1 MMPARAGCERIPVI
15 LRAAE
20 RGILSAIGAEAVDMN
35 LDDLRLTPEDYRPQP
50 PSGRHYRIGLIG
62 CGGIA
67 NGAHLPAY
75 RDFGYEVV
83 ACSDI
88 DSEAVES
95 TQARWGIEAA
105 GTDPRVVL
113 DNPKVEVIDL
123 AVHPHARLKLW
134 PALLEAGKPI
144 LSQKPFAMTWED
156 AVSMATSAQAS
167 GVMLMINQQ
176 ARWAPAHAAIKLL
189 IDSGIC
195 GPLFSVAHVRR
206 GYQDQPDKWWRDVVN
221 FNIVDHGVHF
231 LDLIRHFSGRTPDAV
246 STTTAMMQG
255 QNAVSPL
262 SHTLALHFDSG
273 DLTAIDHFNNIIQSR
288 AAHSEFWHID
298 GAEGS
303 ITGKPQWVDVT
314 QRDEPERR
322 VRFPIEGSWFPEAFG
337 GSMGEWMAALNEG
350 REPLTSSR
358 DNLNSIRIAA
368 AGVRSNDERRT
379 VRLEEFVA

>member
-20 RGILSAIGAEAVDMN
+20 RGILTPIDAEAARMK

-88 DSEAVES
+88 DPAAVES

-134 PALLEAGKPI
+134 PALLEA
-144 LSQKPFAMTWED
+144 
-156 AVSMATSAQAS
+156 AS
-167 GVMLMINQQ
+167 
-176 ARWAPAHAAIKLL
+176 R
-189 IDSGIC
+189 SC
-195 GPLFSVAHVRR
+195 RR
-206 GYQDQPDKWWRDVVN
+206 NP
-221 FNIVDHGVHF
+221 
-231 LDLIRHFSGRTPDAV
+231 
-246 STTTAMMQG
+246 
-255 QNAVSPL
+255 
-262 SHTLALHFDSG
+262 
-273 DLTAIDHFNNIIQSR
+273 SR
-288 AAHSEFWHID
+288 
-298 GAEGS
+298 
-303 ITGKPQWVDVT
+303 
-314 QRDEPERR
+314 
-322 VRFPIEGSWFPEAFG
+322 
-337 GSMGEWMAALNEG
+337 
-350 REPLTSSR
+350 
-358 DNLNSIRIAA
+358 
-368 AGVRSNDERRT
+368 
-379 VRLEEFVA
+379 

>member
-1 MMPARAGCERIPVI
+1 
-15 LRAAE
+15 
-20 RGILSAIGAEAVDMN
+20 MN
-35 LDDLRLTPEDYRPQP
+35 LCDLRLTPEDYRPQP

-88 DSEAVES
+88 DPVAVEA
-95 TQARWGIEAA
+95 TRARWGIEAA
-105 GTDPRVVL
+105 GTDPGIVL
-113 DNPKVEVIDL
+113 DNPQVEVIDL

-156 AVSMATSAQAS
+156 AVSMATSAQDA

-176 ARWAPAHAAIKLL
+176 ARWAPAHAAIKRL
-189 IDSGIC
+189 IQLGAC

-206 GYQDQPDKWWRDVVN
+206 SYQDQPDKWWRDVVN

-231 LDLIRHFSGRTPDAV
+231 VDLIRHFSRRTPDAV
-246 STTTAMMQG
+246 STTAAMMQG

-262 SHTLALHFDSG
+262 SHTLAMHFDSG

-288 AAHSEFWHID
+288 AAFSEFWHID

-303 ITGKPQWVDVT
+303 ITGTPQWVEVT

-322 VRFPIEGSWFPEAFG
+322 VRFPIEGTWFPEAFG
-337 GSMGEWMAALNEG
+337 GSMGELMAALDEC

-358 DNLNSIRIAA
+358 DNLNSIRIVA
-368 AGVRSNDERRT
+368 AGVRSSDEQRT
-379 VRLEEFVA
+379 VRLEEFLA

>member
-1 MMPARAGCERIPVI
+1 
-15 LRAAE
+15 
-20 RGILSAIGAEAVDMN
+20 MN
-35 LDDLRLTPEDYRPQP
+35 LDDLRLNLEDYRPKP
-50 PSGRHYRIGLIG
+50 PSGRRYRIGLIG

-88 DSEAVES
+88 DPEAVES

-105 GTDPRVVL
+105 GTDPGVVL
-113 DNPKVEVIDL
+113 NNPQVEVIDL

-156 AVSMATSAQAS
+156 AVWMANSARDA
-167 GVMLMINQQ
+167 GVTLMINQQ

-189 IDSGIC
+189 IDTGIC

-273 DLTAIDHFNNIIQSR
+273 DLTAIDHFNNIVQSR
-288 AAHSEFWHID
+288 AGHSEFWHVD
-298 GAEGS
+298 GAHGS
-303 ITGKPQWVDVT
+303 ITGTPQWVDVT

-337 GSMGEWMAALNEG
+337 GSMGELMAAMNEG

-368 AGVRSNDERRT
+368 AGVRSSDEGRT
-379 VRLEEFVA
+379 VRLEEFSA

>member
-1 MMPARAGCERIPVI
+1 
-15 LRAAE
+15 
-20 RGILSAIGAEAVDMN
+20 MN

-88 DSEAVES
+88 DPGAVEA

-113 DNPKVEVIDL
+113 DNPQVEVIDL

-167 GVMLMINQQ
+167 GVTLMINQQ

-189 IDSGIC
+189 IDTGIC

-246 STTTAMMQG
+246 SATTAMMQG

-303 ITGKPQWVDVT
+303 ISWDSTVGG
-314 QRDEPERR
+314 RDAARRTRAAGAIPDRGVVVPGGVRRQHGRADGRAERR
-322 VRFPIEGSWFPEAFG
+322 PRAIDLEPRQPELNPHRGGGGAQQRRAADGKAGRVLGLAAFHRDPC
-337 GSMGEWMAALNEG
+337 G
-350 REPLTSSR
+350 RR
-358 DNLNSIRIAA
+358 DC
-368 AGVRSNDERRT
+368 
-379 VRLEEFVA
+379 

>member
-1 MMPARAGCERIPVI
+1 
-15 LRAAE
+15 
-20 RGILSAIGAEAVDMN
+20 MN
-35 LDDLRLTPEDYRPQP
+35 LDDLRLTPDDYRPQP

-88 DSEAVES
+88 DPVAVEA
-95 TQARWGIEAA
+95 TRARWGIEAA
-105 GTDPRVVL
+105 GIDPGIVL
-113 DNPKVEVIDL
+113 DNPQVEVIDL

-156 AVSMATSAQAS
+156 AVSMATSAQDA
-167 GVMLMINQQ
+167 GVTLMINQQ

-189 IDSGIC
+189 IDTGIC

-231 LDLIRHFSGRTPDAV
+231 VDLIRHFSGRTPDAV
-246 STTTAMMQG
+246 STTAAMMQG

-262 SHTLALHFDSG
+262 SHTLAMHFDSG
-273 DLTAIDHFNNIIQSR
+273 DLTAIDHFQQHHPKSGR
-288 AAHSEFWHID
+288 PLRVLAYRRRGGLDHRDAA
-298 GAEGS
+298 
-303 ITGKPQWVDVT
+303 V
-314 QRDEPERR
+314 
-322 VRFPIEGSWFPEAFG
+322 G
-337 GSMGEWMAALNEG
+337 GRHAA
-350 REPLTSSR
+350 
-358 DNLNSIRIAA
+358 
-368 AGVRSNDERRT
+368 
-379 VRLEEFVA
+379 

>member
-1 MMPARAGCERIPVI
+1 MK
-15 LRAAE
+15 
-20 RGILSAIGAEAVDMN
+20 
-35 LDDLRLTPEDYRPQP
+35 LDDLRLTPEDYRPKP

-83 ACSDI
+83 ACSDV
-88 DSEAVES
+88 DPGAVES
-95 TQARWGIEAA
+95 TQARWGIEAS
-105 GTDPRVVL
+105 GTDPAVVL
-113 DNPKVEVIDL
+113 ENPQVEVIDL
-123 AVHPHARLKLW
+123 AVHPHARLELW
-134 PALLEAGKPI
+134 PGLLEAGKPI

-156 AVSMATSAQAS
+156 AVWMANSARDA
-167 GVMLMINQQ
+167 GVTLMINQQ
-176 ARWAPAHAAIKLL
+176 ARWAPAHAAIKRL
-189 IDSGIC
+189 IDTGIC

-206 GYQDQPDKWWRDVVN
+206 GYQDQAGKWWRDVVN

-231 LDLIRHFSGRTPDAV
+231 LDLVRHFSGRTPDAV
-246 STTTAMMQG
+246 SATTAMMQG

-273 DLTAIDHFNNIIQSR
+273 DLTAIDHFNNIVQSK
-288 AAHSEFWHID
+288 AGHSEFWHID

-303 ITGKPQWVDVT
+303 ISGTPQWVDVT

-337 GSMGEWMAALNEG
+337 GSMGELMAALNEG

-368 AGVRSNDERRT
+368 AGVRSSDERRT